1 MRDGDGIRRGSEHD
15 RGEDDRGEDPL
26 AGARSAPEVLGDD
39 VDRAPA
45 DPMRLAAAWAGDAA
59 YRAPLESVLAT
70 VGVDGA
76 PEARTV
82 LVSRLDDDGFHVNTQ
97 AGSAKALALQAT
109 PKAALVVRF
118 ADFGRQLSAQADVV
132 PQTPEQA
139 AAVYRERSPYLRTLA
154 WLNDPEYAA
163 LPAEERERR
172 WAAFDLDGAGVL
184 PPEGW
189 TGFVLR
195 PWRLVF
201 WATSTTMASRRLEYV
216 RDDEGW
222 RRSLLPG

>member
-1 MRDGDGIRRGSEHD
+1 MVDRAGSRDGSEHD
-15 RGEDDRGEDPL
+15 RGEDPF
-26 AGARSAPEVLGDD
+26 AGAKSSPEVLGGD

-45 DPMRLAAAWAGDAA
+45 DPLTLATAWAADAA

-70 VGVDGA
+70 VGPDGC

-82 LVSRLDDDGFHVNTQ
+82 LVSRLDAEGFHVNTQ
-97 AGSAKALALQAT
+97 TTSAKAAALTAV

-118 ADFGRQLSAQADVV
+118 AEWGRQLSVQADVT

-139 AAVYRERSPYLRTLA
+139 AAVYGERSPYLRTLA
-154 WLNDPEYAA
+154 WLNDPAFA
-163 LPAEERERR
+163 VLPLETRERH
-172 WAAFDLDGAGVL
+172 WAAFDAAAAAA

-195 PWRLVF
+195 PWRYVF
-201 WATSTTMASRRLEYV
+201 WATSTTTASRRLEYV
-216 RDDEGW
+216 RGADGW
-222 RRSLLPG
+222 QRTLLPG